1 MSVEKENQEDA
12 RNNLGIIVTMRGLY
26 PSLNRA
32 EQSVADYVLEN
43 PTLVKQMSITQLA
56 HESGVSET
64 TVVRFCRV
72 LGFSG
77 YTDFKLGLL
86 EEVISSS
93 SNIEVLDT
101 VTDVKLDDDLEVVL
115 KKVFQM
121 NQMALSDTLQM
132 IDVQEMQKAVDV
144 LTNAG
149 RVELFAIGS
158 SAPIATDLYY
168 RFLRCGIPGHYV
180 SDPHIQAVNAALLN
194 NGDAAIAISYSGE
207 TTETLRALRIA
218 QDAGAVGICVSNF
231 PKSELAVQADIR
243 LITSSNRT
251 KWIKESVASR
261 IVQLSVFDALC
272 VAVAIKKKEDLG
284 ARIVKIDRA
293 LEKR

>member
-93 SNIEVLDT
+93 SNIEILDT